1 MKLEINDPEK
11 IEYLKDFDI
20 TYMPIDEEKIKDK
33 IKNFLNKLRKL
44 FKIY

>member
-11 IEYLKDFDI
+11 IECLKDFDI
-20 TYMPIDEEKIKDK
+20 TYMLIDEEKFKDK
-33 IKNFLNKLRKL
+33 IKNFLNKLGKL